1 MTGRRWF
8 LCCFKGNVIR
18 FVHGYRANGV
28 ELCVGWPIPYIHMYV
43 WYIYGAIGW
52 EFTIHTVIY
61 DVHVRFWPTLVT

>member
-1 MTGRRWF
+1 M
-8 LCCFKGNVIR
+8 
-18 FVHGYRANGV
+18 HGYRANGV